1 MLGKRALVVDDSRS
15 ARVILRKMLEQYDL
29 EVDTAES
36 AEEAIDYLRHRR
48 PDAIFMDHNMPGM
61 DGLQAVKIIKDDPKT
76 ATIPIMMYTSR
87 EGEVY
92 VGQARALGAL
102 GILPKQVEPAELF
115 KILRRIN
122 LVPERRRGPS
132 DTPSA
137 DDEGTGER
145 LPELPLAVIDEIVRI
160 AVDTAEAS
168 HSTRRAQLKQ
178 LFEIQRE
185 RFQQDLQTMQ
195 QTVTEDFQRQLEAH
209 LGTGEV
215 GNNASSRGNSRR
227 RMAMLG
233 MAAVLMLLLIPI
245 VWLSNRY
252 DAAETA
258 LAGAQAQ
265 IVLLKQKEQIVDAR
279 QVQKWLATFNAEH
292 SGMSGA
298 ALNNAA
304 LLKAVEWAL
313 NRGGTFG
320 FDGPALGDTQKE
332 MLQGLLSYLE
342 SAGFRGEVRL
352 NVHFGDFCLVAD
364 ASGGLELAPPDLP
377 IEECDVI
384 GRPSEP
390 RPGLAGQQSIA
401 FGSFLASSP
410 LVNNGDIQIVI
421 EPVQGE
427 TPDSAL
433 RHQSSAA
440 TAGEWNRVAQLD
452 NRIEISLVP
461 EARE

>member
-1 MLGKRALVVDDSRS
+1 MSGKRALVVDDSKS

-61 DGLQAVKIIKDDPKT
+61 DGLEAVRIIKDDPKT

-122 LVPERRRGPS
+122 LVPERRGVPPY
-132 DTPSA
+132 TNSA
-137 DDEGTGER
+137 DDDTGIES
-145 LPELPLAVIDEIVRI
+145 LPDLPLAVIDEIARI
-160 AVDTAEAS
+160 AVETAEAS
-168 HSTRRAQLKQ
+168 HSTRHAQLKQ

-185 RFQQDLQTMQ
+185 RFHQDLETMQ
-195 QTVTEDFQRQLEAH
+195 RAVMEDLH
-209 LGTGEV
+209 LQFEGRSGP
-215 GNNASSRGNSRR
+215 GGLARALRPSGGFRW
-227 RMAMLG
+227 RMALLG
-233 MAAVLMLLLIPI
+233 MAAVAMLVLIPSF
-245 VWLSNRY
+245 WLSARY
-252 DAAETA
+252 DAAQTA
-258 LAGAQAQ
+258 LADAQAQ

-279 QVQKWLATFNAEH
+279 QVQQWLATFSADH
-292 SGMSGA
+292 SPTSGS
-298 ALNNAA
+298 ALNNIA

-320 FDGPALGDTQKE
+320 FEGPALGDMQKE
-332 MLQGLLSYLE
+332 MLQGLLSYLA
-342 SAGFRGEVRL
+342 SAGFRGEVHV
-352 NVHFGDFCLVAD
+352 NVHFGDFCLVRD
-364 ASGGLELAPPDLP
+364 AYGGLELAPADLP
-377 IEECDVI
+377 VAECDLI

-390 RPGLAGQQSIA
+390 RPGLASQQSIA

-410 LVNNGDIQIVI
+410 LVNSGDIEIVI
-421 EPVQGE
+421 EPVQGQAPGTAVLE
-427 TPDSAL
+427 
-433 RHQSSAA
+433 QNSSA
-440 TAGEWNRVAQLD
+440 TAGEWNRLAQLD
-452 NRIEISLVP
+452 NRIEVALVP
-461 EARE
+461 KAQE

>member
-1 MLGKRALVVDDSRS
+1 MLGKRALVVDDSKS

-61 DGLQAVKIIKDDPKT
+61 DGLEAVRIIKDDPKT

-122 LVPERRRGPS
+122 LVPERRGAQPGAS
-132 DTPSA
+132 GA
-137 DDEGTGER
+137 DDETAVES
-145 LPELPLAVIDEIVRI
+145 LPELAPAVIDEIARI

-168 HSTRRAQLKQ
+168 HSTRHAQLKQ

-185 RFQQDLQTMQ
+185 RFHQDLDAMQ
-195 QTVTEDFQRQLEAH
+195 RAVIEDVQLQLEGCAGSGG
-209 LGTGEV
+209 LGG
-215 GNNASSRGNSRR
+215 GLRPAAGSRW
-227 RMAMLG
+227 RMGPLG
-233 MAAVLMLLLIPI
+233 MVAVAMLLLIPTF
-245 VWLSNRY
+245 WLSVRY
-252 DAAETA
+252 DAAQTA
-258 LAGAQAQ
+258 LAEAQAQ
-265 IVLLKQKEQIVDAR
+265 ILLLKQKEQIVDAR
-279 QVQKWLATFNAEH
+279 QVQQWLATFNAEH
-292 SGMSGA
+292 SPMSGG
-298 ALNNAA
+298 ALNNIA

-313 NRGGTFG
+313 NRGGAFG
-320 FDGPALGDTQKE
+320 FDGPALGDAQKE
-332 MLQGLLSYLE
+332 MLQGLLSYLA
-342 SAGFRGEVRL
+342 SAGFKGEVRL
-352 NVHFGDFCLVAD
+352 NVHFGDFCLVRNAY
-364 ASGGLELAPPDLP
+364 GGLELAPTDLP
-377 IEECDVI
+377 VEECDII

-401 FGSFLASSP
+401 FGRFLASSP
-410 LVNNGDIQIVI
+410 LANSGDIEIVI
-421 EPVQGE
+421 EPVQAE
-427 TPDSAL
+427 TPGTAVLQQRSG
-433 RHQSSAA
+433 A

-452 NRIEISLVP
+452 NRIEVSLVP
-461 EARE
+461 KAQE